1 MKEGIHPEYHPVVY
15 VDVSTGDEILTRST
29 IKSDETREIDGV
41 SHYVINCDITSFTHP
56 FYTGKQK
63 LMDTEGRIDRF
74 RKKYGSIGGSKEEA
88 PAATEEPVEA
98 APEEPVEAAAEE
110 APAEEAA
117 AEEAPVEEAAA
128 DTADT
133 ADA

>member
-15 VDVSTGDEILTRST
+15 VDVSTGDEIVTRST
-29 IKSDETREIDGV
+29 IKSEESRDIDGV

-74 RKKYGSIGGSKEEA
+74 RKKYGSIGGTKADAPAAAPEA
-88 PAATEEPVEA
+88 PAA
-98 APEEPVEAAAEE
+98 EEPVEAAAEE
-110 APAEEAA
+110 ASAEDAPAEE
-117 AEEAPVEEAAA
+117 PAA
-128 DTADT
+128 DANDT